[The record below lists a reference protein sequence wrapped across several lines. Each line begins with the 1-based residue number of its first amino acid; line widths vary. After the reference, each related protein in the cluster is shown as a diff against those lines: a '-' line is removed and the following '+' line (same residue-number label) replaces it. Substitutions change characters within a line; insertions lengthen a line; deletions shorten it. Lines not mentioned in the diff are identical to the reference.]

1 MPHEYINHVLLP
13 LIHSFLIICL
23 TRAQRVG
30 GATAT
35 TSRQWRRQEDH
46 RGAQRDHRV
55 GNASSELA
63 RREVRSG
70 GRRRWL
76 LLRRDAVSE
85 FAVTRSEKGGVA
97 SDESW

>member
-35 TSRQWRRQEDH
+35 ASRQWRRDEEDH
-46 RGAQRDHRV
+46 RRRDEQDHQRRQLHHL
-55 GNASSELA
+55 SWL
-63 RREVRSG
+63 SG
-70 GRRRWL
+70 GGVTKTGGPPAVAAAKEGRR
-76 LLRRDAVSE
+76 LRVRCYPQ
-85 FAVTRSEKGGVA
+85 
-97 SDESW
+97 